1 MVALGWNGMNGDQA
15 ASGFSFSR
23 VHPLEW
29 LAGLCGI
36 ALICALIMPW
46 SGGKASSDSP
56 GLLGVLLLL
65 NGVFAFLLPFVV
77 ASSPRTN
84 VPIVYET
91 FLWTVTL
98 LLTIVL
104 LVKLAFPPDGG
115 FDSGFW
121 LALGATLVASLSL
134 WRSVGR
140 ER

>member
-1 MVALGWNGMNGDQA
+1 MNGDQA

-91 FLWTVTL
+91 FLW
-98 LLTIVL
+98 IVSC
-104 LVKLAFPPDGG
+104 LVSLVLVFKALFPSNVV
-115 FDSGFW
+115 FESGY
-121 LALGATLVASLSL
+121 LALAGMLAISFTLWLSV
-134 WRSVGR
+134 RR
-140 ER
+140 ES